1 MIDMERKIDMDMLY
15 IDYLSGEVF
24 EKVLNEVGYDEFL
37 ESYQFALE
45 NSLDLMINL
54 YNHECFKQGDKIARD
69 LGLYIDLD
77 FYWGDIFTRVETDDN
92 EVADFIQDL
101 VAFAYDEVQTEEYFK
116 NVVIPSLDETIVKV
130 LSKIY

>member
-1 MIDMERKIDMDMLY
+1 MERKFDVEQLY

-24 EKVLNEVGYDEFL
+24 EKVLNYVGDYDEFL
-37 ESYQFALE
+37 ESYQFELE
-45 NSLDLMINL
+45 NSLDLMLNL
-54 YNHECFKQGDKIARD
+54 YEHSDFKQAEKIAKD
-69 LGLYIDLD
+69 LDLYIDLD

-92 EVADFIQDL
+92 EIADLIQDL

>member
-1 MIDMERKIDMDMLY
+1 MERKIDMDMLY
-15 IDYLSGEVF
+15 TDYLTGEVF

-37 ESYQFALE
+37 ESYQFELE
-45 NSLDLMINL
+45 NNLDLMLNL
-54 YNHECFKQGDKIARD
+54 YEHSDFKQAEKIAKD
-69 LGLYIDLD
+69 LDLYIDLD

-92 EVADFIQDL
+92 EIADLIQDL

>member
-1 MIDMERKIDMDMLY
+1 MERKIDMDMLY
-15 IDYLSGEVF
+15 TDYLSGEVF

-37 ESYQFALE
+37 ESYQFELE
-45 NSLDLMINL
+45 NNLDLMLNL
-54 YNHECFKQGDKIARD
+54 YEHSDFKQAEKIAKD
-69 LGLYIDLD
+69 LDLYIDLD

-92 EVADFIQDL
+92 EIADLIQDL

>member
-1 MIDMERKIDMDMLY
+1 MKKIDMDMLY
-15 IDYLSGEVF
+15 TDYVTGEVF
-24 EKVLNEVGYDEFL
+24 EKVLNEVGYDEFQ

-45 NSLDLMINL
+45 NSLDLMVNL
-54 YNHECFKQGDKIARD
+54 YNHECFKRAEELARD
-69 LGLYIDLD
+69 NDTFIELD
-77 FYWGDIFTRVETDDN
+77 FYWSNIFTRINTSDDTL
-92 EVADFIQDL
+92 ADFIQDL